1 MTAFTA
7 RRRAEEFDSL
17 VEGTSTGR
25 DDARYADFLDIVAQ
39 LRSAPEPVAR
49 PEFVGD
55 LRERL
60 MLAAATELAPADDDA
75 RLTLPARRPARERRI
90 AIGVGALALVG
101 ATTSVAMAA
110 QSALPGEALYPVKR
124 AIENAQTGF
133 STDEADKGS
142 RLLANASGRLEEVT
156 ELSEKGDLADNVAIA
171 STLNTFTEQTTAA
184 SDLLLADYDATG
196 NEASIDELR
205 TFTADSMTRLT
216 KLEETVPVEARDEL
230 IHAARVLAQI
240 DVAAQRVC
248 PVCAGG
254 IADLPAVFFSGGTI
268 GQSGDG
274 AGSSPQQPQS
284 SGDQSGKG
292 DGKQDDPVLPETG
305 GSLPPGS
312 VLSPPSSDGGSTGGG
327 GSMPTQPSNPLGEL
341 TEGLLGVGGSQDTS
355 NNNQQQPLLPLPPVL
370 EDTVDGLT
378 DPLLGGGN

>member
-1 MTAFTA
+1 MGNFRKLSTRCEAPPVTPPVRPSLERVTGGQSGPAREQDRARTMTAFTA

-60 MLAAATELAPADDDA
+60 MVAAATELAPADDDA

-90 AIGVGALALVG
+90 AIAVGALALVG

-142 RLLANASGRLEEVT
+142 RLLANASGRLDEVT
-156 ELSEKGDLADNVAIA
+156 ELSAQGDLADNVAIA

-205 TFTADSMTRLT
+205 TFTADSMDHADQARGDGPRRGARRADPRRPGARPDRRGRRSGSARPAPAASPTCLRCSS
-216 KLEETVPVEARDEL
+216 PEARSASRVTAPRRAPAAAGQRRPVRQGRRQAGRPRAPRDRRVTAPGQRAVTRPRRT
-230 IHAARVLAQI
+230 AARP
-240 DVAAQRVC
+240 VAAGRR
-248 PVCAGG
+248 
-254 IADLPAVFFSGGTI
+254 
-268 GQSGDG
+268 
-274 AGSSPQQPQS
+274 
-284 SGDQSGKG
+284 
-292 DGKQDDPVLPETG
+292 
-305 GSLPPGS
+305 
-312 VLSPPSSDGGSTGGG
+312 PPSRATRSAS
-327 GSMPTQPSNPLGEL
+327 
-341 TEGLLGVGGSQDTS
+341 
-355 NNNQQQPLLPLPPVL
+355 
-370 EDTVDGLT
+370 
-378 DPLLGGGN
+378 